1 MRNSGSYIK
10 PNKINK
16 RNPRIII
23 SRTDNIGDVILALP
37 MAGVI
42 KKAIPGAYIIFLGKT
57 YTRDIVLMS
66 EYVDEFADWDVI
78 KKQTRHAQ
86 ERNLKKLN
94 ADYIVHALAVKQIAR
109 LAKKAGI
116 RKRVGT
122 SGRIYHLKYCNK
134 IIFFT
139 RKRSKLHESQLNM
152 KLLKA
157 FGVKRPFPLPEI
169 IKNYGIIPPNTL
181 PDKYRDMID
190 NSKFNLI
197 LHPKSKGSAREW
209 GLKNYSEL
217 IDLLPKDKFRI
228 FIAGTETEGLEFRS
242 ELTYKNPDIIDI
254 SGKLSLLEYISF
266 IANADGMVACSTGP
280 LHIAAALGKFA
291 IGIYPPIRPM
301 HPGRWSPVGTN
312 ATYFVADKKCNKCR
326 ISKECECIQSITPE
340 MVKNKLM
347 ELFKPDSTFVNIL

>member
-1 MRNSGSYIK
+1 MQNSGSYIK
-10 PNKINK
+10 RKKINK

-37 MAGVI
+37 MAGAI
-42 KKAIPGAYIIFLGKT
+42 KKAIPGAYIMFLGKS
-57 YTRDIVLMS
+57 YTKEIVKMS
-66 EYVDEFADWDVI
+66 EYIDEFVDWEEI
-78 KKQTRHAQ
+78 KNLDTHAQ
-86 ERNLKKLN
+86 IQSFKKLN
-94 ADYIVHALAVKQIAR
+94 ADYIVHALAVKQIAQ

-139 RKRSKLHESQLNM
+139 RRRSKLHESQLNM
-152 KLLKA
+152 KLIRA
-157 FGVKRPFPLPEI
+157 FGVKTPFPLPEI
-169 IKNYGIIPPNTL
+169 IKNYGIIAPNTL
-181 PDKYRDMID
+181 PEKYREMID

-209 GLKNYSEL
+209 GLKNYSAL

-228 FIAGTETEGLEFRS
+228 FVAGTETESDEIKS
-242 ELTYKNPDIIDI
+242 ELTLKHPDIIDI

-291 IGIYPPIRPM
+291 IGIYPPIHPM
-301 HPGRWSPVGTN
+301 HPGRWAPVGTN
-312 ATYFVADKKCNKCR
+312 ATHLVVDKKCNKCR

-347 ELFKPDSTFVNIL
+347 EIFKPESTFVNIL